1 MQRKTAL
8 VTGASHGIGQA
19 IAVTLAKNGY
29 DVGVN
34 YCNNGSGAEETCR
47 LARQAGA
54 KAVPLRADVGDYQA
68 LCGLF
73 DAFFAEFGTID
84 LMVNNAGVSEFHPLL
99 EVTEE
104 QWERVTRIDWKA
116 AYFGT
121 QMAARNMVAHKK
133 PGVIVNIVSN
143 HVDGCFPDANIYA
156 PSKGAVDVFCRNAAM
171 ELAPYGI
178 RVLALAPGYTD
189 VWTPDNPIQAVRE
202 RIPLGRFATPEEV
215 ANILLF
221 LASDQCAYM
230 TGTRVTVDGGALLP
244 VVPENTMTG
253 GALLPL
259 VIHETEEEK

>member
-1 MQRKTAL
+1 MRQKTAL

-19 IAVTLAKNGY
+19 IAITLANNGY

-34 YCNNGSGAEETCR
+34 YCNNAAGAEETCR

-54 KAVPLRADVGDYQA
+54 KAAALRADVGDYQA
-68 LCGLF
+68 LCRLF
-73 DAFFAEFGTID
+73 DDFAAQFGAID

-116 AYFGT
+116 AFFGT
-121 QMAARNMVAHKK
+121 QMAARSMVAHKK
-133 PGVIVNIVSN
+133 AGVIINIVSN

-156 PSKGAVDVFCRNAAM
+156 PSKAAVDTFCRNAAM
-171 ELAPYGI
+171 ELAPHGI

-189 VWTPDNPIQAVRE
+189 VWEPDNPIQAVRE
-202 RIPLGRFATPEEV
+202 RIPLGRFATPQEV

-244 VVPENTMTG
+244 VVPENTFNG
-253 GALLPL
+253 GSLLPL
-259 VIHETEEEK
+259 TIHETEENK

>member
-1 MQRKTAL
+1 MPRKTAL

-19 IAVTLAKNGY
+19 IAITLANNGY

-34 YCNNGSGAEETCR
+34 YCNNADGAEETCR

-54 KAVPLRADVGDYQA
+54 KAVALRADVGDYQA

-73 DAFFAEFGTID
+73 DAFFAKFGAID

-121 QMAARNMVAHKK
+121 QLAARNMAANGTA
-133 PGVIVNIVSN
+133 GVIVNIVSN

-156 PSKGAVDVFCRNAAM
+156 PSKAAVDTFCRNAAM
-171 ELAPYGI
+171 ELAPYHI

-189 VWTPDNPIQAVRE
+189 VWAPDNPIQAVRE
-202 RIPLGRFATPEEV
+202 RIPLGRFATPQEV

-221 LASDQCAYM
+221 LASDQCSYM

-259 VIHETEEEK
+259 VIHETEGKQ

>member
-1 MQRKTAL
+1 MHRKTAL

-19 IAVTLAKNGY
+19 IAVALAEHGY

-34 YCNNGSGAEETCR
+34 YCNNSSGAEETCR

-54 KAVPLRADVGDYQA
+54 KALLLRADVGDYQA
-68 LCGLF
+68 LRGMF

-104 QWERVTRIDWKA
+104 QWERITRIDWKA

-121 QMAARNMVAHKK
+121 QMAARNMVSNGKQ
-133 PGVIVNIVSN
+133 GVIISIASN
-143 HVDGCFPDANIYA
+143 HVDGCFPDASIYA
-156 PSKGAVDVFCRNAAM
+156 PSKAAVDTFCRNAAM
-171 ELAPYGI
+171 ELAPHHI

-189 VWTPDNPIQAVRE
+189 VWAPDNPIQSVRQ
-202 RIPLGRFATPEEV
+202 RIPLGRFATPQEI
-215 ANILLF
+215 ANILIF

-230 TGTRVTVDGGALLP
+230 TGTRITVDGGALLP

>member
-1 MQRKTAL
+1 MPRKTAL

-19 IAVTLAKNGY
+19 IAITLASNGY

-34 YCNNGSGAEETCR
+34 YCNNADGAEETCR

-54 KAVPLRADVGDYQA
+54 KAVALRADVGDYQA

-73 DAFFAEFGTID
+73 DAFFAEFDAID

-121 QMAARNMVAHKK
+121 QLAARNMAANGTA
-133 PGVIVNIVSN
+133 GVIVNIVSN

-156 PSKGAVDVFCRNAAM
+156 PSKAAVDTFCRNAAM
-171 ELAPYGI
+171 ELAPYHI

-189 VWTPDNPIQAVRE
+189 VWAPDNPIQAVRE
-202 RIPLGRFATPEEV
+202 RIPLGRFATPQEV

-221 LASDQCAYM
+221 LASDQCSYM

-259 VIHETEEEK
+259 VIHETEGKQ